1 MSLRLELELERDS
14 FRPGESVAGAVLVAE
29 GGGSR
34 ALEAALVLHEK
45 SPDYDEAPVT
55 VSRELHT
62 GDVQTGQSF
71 DFSLQLPDTAVP
83 GYRSEHGELYWE
95 LDVKSDEAGFDT
107 HVRRRIEVLPS
118 PRTGEPDLFGANFAD
133 SS

>member
-1 MSLRLELELERDS
+1 VSLRLELELARDS
-14 FRPGESVAGAVLVAE
+14 FRPGESLAGAVLVAE

-34 ALEAALVLHEK
+34 ALEAALVFHEK
-45 SPDYDEAPVT
+45 SPDYEEAPVT
-55 VSRELHT
+55 VSRE
-62 GDVQTGQSF
+62 
-71 DFSLQLPDTAVP
+71 LQLPDTAVP

-118 PRTGEPDLFGANFAD
+118 PRAEEPDLFGADFAD
-133 SS
+133 

>member
-1 MSLRLELELERDS
+1 MSLRLELQLERES
-14 FRPGESVAGAVLVAE
+14 FQPGEAVNGSVLVAE

-34 ALEAALVLHEK
+34 ALEAALELHEK
-45 SPDYDEAPVT
+45 SPDYEEMPVT
-55 VSRELHT
+55 VAQALHA
-62 GDVQTGQSF
+62 GDLETGQSF

-107 HVRRRIEVLPS
+107 HVRRRIEVLPP
-118 PRTGEPDLFGANFAD
+118 PRTEDPDRFGADFTD